1 MNPDHRPTVNRDCWV
16 NRQVYWDQGGTTTEI
31 KVTEGEAGSST

>member
-16 NRQVYWDQGGTTTEI
+16 NRQVYWDLGGTTTEI
-31 KVTEGEAGSST
+31 KVTEGEARSST